1 VTEPSRHAQAD
12 LDAAVERL
20 TEGTRLQE
28 AEERVAAVAPALQL
42 VLADALASGGWFEGS
57 HRQELERVAAI
68 EDPTERLTAVATLLA
83 EETRVAMLVGV
94 AVGWALAEEL
104 GEPPAPAERG

>member
-1 VTEPSRHAQAD
+1 MPGGEYSQAD

-20 TEGTRLQE
+20 TEGTRLRE
-28 AEERVAAVAPALQL
+28 AEARVAAAAPALQM
-42 VLADALASGGWFEGS
+42 VLADALAAGGWFEGS

-68 EDPTERLTAVATLLA
+68 EDPGERLTAVATMLA
-83 EETRVAMLVGV
+83 EETRIAMMVGV

-104 GEPPAPAERG
+104 GESAPPAPA